1 MAYHKTLYG
10 EATTRFRYSKNNG
23 TNERQREI
31 LGNQL
36 EKFFDSTGLQPRGAQ
51 GLLPPEGMTDRQKE
65 VFDDILRSFM
75 ENSRSTAEI
84 QKDFSKLDE
93 AQKIISV
100 EQEDGSKEKKK
111 AKSITEKEEALFKK
125 ARIASDE
132 RLHKEIYSKIIK
144 EIWGLSTDNKW
155 DTDAVYKAMVDTLDE
170 VDNGKLADDERAY
183 VNSVKN
189 KMRSGLY

>member
-31 LGNQL
+31 LGTQL
-36 EKFFDSTGLQPRGAQ
+36 EKFFNSTGLQPRGAQ

-65 VFDDILRSFM
+65 VFDDILSAFM
-75 ENSRSTAEI
+75 ENSKSAAEI
-84 QKDFSKLDE
+84 GKEFSKLDD
-93 AQKIISV
+93 AQKIITIK
-100 EQEDGSKEKKK
+100 QDDGSKEKKK

-125 ARIASDE
+125 ARIANDE
-132 RLHKEIYSKIIK
+132 RLHKAIYSNIIK
-144 EIWGLSTDNKW
+144 EIWGLAHDNKW
-155 DTDAVYKAMVDTLDE
+155 NTDAVYEAMVDTLD
-170 VDNGKLADDERAY
+170 DIDSGKLADDERAY
-183 VNSVKN
+183 VNNVKL

>member
-36 EKFFDSTGLQPRGAQ
+36 EKFFKSTGLQPRGAQ

-65 VFDDILRSFM
+65 VFDDIISAFM
-75 ENSRSTAEI
+75 ENSRSAAEI
-84 QKDFSKLDE
+84 GKEFSKLDD
-93 AQKIISV
+93 AQKIITIK
-100 EQEDGSKEKKK
+100 QDDDSKIKKK

-125 ARIASDE
+125 ARIANDE

-144 EIWGLSTDNKW
+144 EVWGLANDNDW
-155 DTDAVYKAMVDTLDE
+155 DTDAVYNAMVDTLDE
-170 VDNGKLADDERAY
+170 IDNGKLADDERGF
-183 VNSVKN
+183 VDNVKL

>member
-31 LGNQL
+31 LGRQL

-51 GLLPPEGMTDRQKE
+51 GLLPPEGITDRQKE
-65 VFDDILRSFM
+65 VFDDIISAFM
-75 ENSRSTAEI
+75 ENSKSAEEI
-84 QKDFSKLDE
+84 RKEFTKLDD
-93 AQKIISV
+93 AQQNITI
-100 EQEDGSKEKKK
+100 EQEDGSKEKKR
-111 AKSITEKEEALFKK
+111 AKTLTEKEEALFKK

-144 EIWGLSTDNKW
+144 EVWGLAKDNDW
-155 DTDAVYKAMVDTLDE
+155 DTDAVYEAMVDTLDE
-170 VDNGKLADDERAY
+170 IDKGILADDERGY
-183 VNSVKN
+183 VDNVKI